1 MIPIVI
7 HIPHRLPFNPDIIC
21 DDMLVADQHT
31 GGNHT
36 SQILFTVL
44 MFFEKNIIQK
54 LEKLKLWCIVKA

>member
-7 HIPHRLPFNPDIIC
+7 HILYRSSFNPDFIC

-31 GGNHT
+31 GESHT
-36 SQILFTVL
+36 LQISFTVL

-54 LEKLKLWCIVKA
+54 LEKLKLWCIVKV